1 MTPLITFYDKLSIL
15 NHNKNMKKKKLR
27 NYLYLLIPLFILII
41 ISLINMKIAGNH
53 QSIYK
58 NYFLKQSI
66 WFSCGLL
73 ILLIMKFIKPKF
85 LFKYS
90 FLFYLLNII
99 LLILVLFFGKSINGS
114 KAWFDF
120 HFFSFQPS
128 ELMKFTLAL
137 YLSQKASSMPN
148 GSFKKEFKF
157 ILTTLFITL
166 IPSLLVFLEPDTGAI
181 IIYFLIL
188 LGIIFIYRLKFK
200 WYIIIFIILSI
211 ILANFFYLYYFN
223 KDLLIKLIGT
233 SFFYRVD
240 RLLTFV
246 SGDSF
251 QLDRALI
258 SIGSSTFFSN
268 NNYLYIPEA
277 PTDFIIAFSINNFG
291 IFGFLIILLCYFIL
305 DIYFFYKLL
314 KLKNKKAKMFL
325 SAFLIMFL
333 FAQIENIGMN
343 LGLLPIIGLPL
354 PFLSYGGT
362 NTIVYFLFLGII
374 INLNDQKTYNYL

>member
-1 MTPLITFYDKLSIL
+1 
-15 NHNKNMKKKKLR
+15 MKKKKLI
-27 NYLYLLIPLFILII
+27 NYLWLFIPLLILII
-41 ISLINMKIAGNH
+41 ISLINMKIAGNL

-58 NYFLKQSI
+58 SYFLKQSI
-66 WFSCGLL
+66 WFL
-73 ILLIMKFIKPKF
+73 IGFIILIIMKFLKPKL

-90 FLFYLLNII
+90 FFFYFLNII
-99 LLILVLFFGKSINGS
+99 LLILVLFLGKNINGS

-120 HFFSFQPS
+120 GLFSFQPS

-137 YLSQKASSMPN
+137 YLSKKASSLPKGN
-148 GSFKKEFKF
+148 FKYEFKF
-157 ILTTLFITL
+157 LLIAFFITL
-166 IPSLLVFLEPDTGAI
+166 IPSLFVFLEPDTGAI
-181 IIYFLIL
+181 IIYLLIL
-188 LGIIFIYRLKFK
+188 LGIILIYRINIK
-200 WYIIIFIILSI
+200 WYFIIFIILSI
-211 ILANFFYLYYFN
+211 FLGSFFYLYFFN
-223 KDLLIKLIGT
+223 KDLLINLIGT

-246 SGDSF
+246 TGNSF

-258 SIGSSTFFSN
+258 SIGTSSFFST

-277 PTDFIIAFSINNFG
+277 PTDFIIAFSISNFG
-291 IFGFLIILLCYFIL
+291 IFGFLIILLCYFSL

-314 KLKNKKAKMFL
+314 KNKNERNKMFI
-325 SAFLIMFL
+325 SAFLCMFL

-374 INLNDQKTYNYL
+374 INIDNN